1 MSRYLLVLLFGITG
15 ITSVAV
21 AQQPARLPVIGL
33 FITHPP
39 VNDPVV
45 EALRIG
51 LRQFGYED
59 GRNIK
64 LEVRTAEG
72 QLNRVPG
79 IAEELVRLQADAIVV
94 GNEVALRATMK
105 ATSTIPIVMLGFND
119 DPVVLGWINSYSRP
133 GGNVTGI
140 YNVNAALI
148 SKRLELVRQTLPNVT
163 RVAILW
169 DAFGRRQLEE
179 LRRAAKAL
187 DVQLQLIELGDPQD
201 LTPAFKTAKR
211 KRADAVLL
219 VWSPVFYVQR
229 ARVAALGIE
238 LMLPVFTD
246 LDNLARAGALLSYG
260 SDREHNLVRAAYF
273 VDRVLRG
280 SKPADLP
287 VEQISKLK
295 LVVNLKTAKALGI
308 SIPESILLR
317 ADEVIRW

>member
-1 MSRYLLVLLFGITG
+1 VSRYLLVLLFGLVG

-21 AQQPARLPVIGL
+21 SQQPARVPVIGL

-64 LEVRTAEG
+64 LEVRTAQG

-79 IAEELVRLQADAIVV
+79 IAEELVRLPVHAIVV

-105 ATSTIPIVMLGFND
+105 ATSTIPIVMIGFND
-119 DPVVLGWINSYSRP
+119 DPVALGLVKSYGRP
-133 GGNVTGI
+133 GGNVTGT
-140 YNVNAALI
+140 YNVNAELI

-179 LRRAAKAL
+179 LRHAAEPL
-187 DVQLQLIELGDPQD
+187 GMQLQLIELGDPED
-201 LTPAFKTAKR
+201 LAPAFKTAKR
-211 KRADAVLL
+211 KKADAVLL
-219 VWSPVFYVQR
+219 VWSPVFYVQQGR
-229 ARVAALGIE
+229 IAALGIE
-238 LMLPVFTD
+238 SGLPVFTD
-246 LDNLARAGALLSYG
+246 LDTLARAGGLLSYG
-260 SDREHNLVRAAYF
+260 SDRDYNLVRTAYF

-280 SKPADLP
+280 AKPADLP

-308 SIPESILLR
+308 KIPESVLLR
-317 ADEVIRW
+317 ADEVIR